1 MSPSCEKNRIRK
13 ILFNSESHLYI
24 VDGIVVPSVSDIMR
38 PLSEGFYRNIPPR
51 ILDNARKRGVE
62 VHEAIEDYIKF
73 GVIRESKREY
83 VEQFILF
90 LQETGLEPVYSEL
103 RLTNGIYAGTVD
115 LLLKTPENEFVLVD
129 VKATNKI
136 NFDLLPV
143 QLCGYRDLLAENGYN
158 VISCQVLHLKKDDY
172 AYVKIE
178 PSETRWGKLL
188 NEHTNK
194 VHEYNSRN

>member
-1 MSPSCEKNRIRK
+1 MSSSCEKNKERRIQ
-13 ILFNSESHLYI
+13 FNSDSHLYV
-24 VDGIVVPSVSDIMR
+24 VDGVVLPSVSDIMR
-38 PLSEGFYRNIPPR
+38 PLSEGFYRNIPER
-51 ILDNARKRGVE
+51 ILNNARKRGVE

-90 LQETGLEPVYSEL
+90 LQETGLEPVYSEF

-115 LLLKTPENEFVLVD
+115 LLLKTPENELVLVD
-129 VKATNKI
+129 VKVTNKI

-158 VISCQVLHLKKDDY
+158 VISCQVLHLKKDEY

-178 PSETRWGKLL
+178 PSETRWRKLL
-188 NEHTNK
+188 NEYTDK
-194 VHEYNSRN
+194 IHEHITEN